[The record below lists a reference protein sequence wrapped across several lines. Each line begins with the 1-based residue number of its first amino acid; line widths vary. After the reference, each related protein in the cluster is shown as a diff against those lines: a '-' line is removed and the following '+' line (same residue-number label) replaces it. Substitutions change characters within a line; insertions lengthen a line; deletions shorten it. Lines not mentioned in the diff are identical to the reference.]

1 MLSGD
6 AVDLANGTIDNGGGL
21 RYRNNSLGYS
31 VAFKCNQISNILPH
45 FNNTLK
51 NFITNITQ

>member
-6 AVDLANGTIDNGGGL
+6 AVDLANGTIDNGGGV

-31 VAFKCNQISNILPH
+31 VAFKCNQN
-45 FNNTLK
+45 K
-51 NFITNITQ
+51 